1 MSYLL
6 IGIQSSTE
14 ASGVSINRVHPVN
27 AVGDIALKVE
37 PKINTDLID
46 SLLRFSESMANLAKN
61 LDIPSVIDLLLGIC
75 LYLRN

>member
-1 MSYLL
+1 M
-6 IGIQSSTE
+6 
-14 ASGVSINRVHPVN
+14 N

-61 LDIPSVIDLLLGIC
+61 LDIPSVYKAISECAVTTTEL
-75 LYLRN
+75 

>member
-1 MSYLL
+1 M
-6 IGIQSSTE
+6 
-14 ASGVSINRVHPVN
+14 N